1 MSTES
6 HSNEVCRENLEDLP
20 PSAKLILKTLQYE
33 GSLTQQEII
42 EETDLTARTVRYAT
56 NQLEEEGVVTSRVN
70 FSDARQNVY
79 SVVATLQR
87 ESTPRRQ

>member
-6 HSNEVCRENLEDLP
+6 HSKEVSRENLEDLP

-33 GSLTQQEII
+33 GNLTQQEII
-42 EETDLTARTVRYAT
+42 EETGLTARTVRYAT

-70 FSDARQNVY
+70 FNDARQNVY

-87 ESTPRRQ
+87 ENTPRRQ